1 MSMSVIKV
9 VPGIQCG
16 PAGPSTAQAIWAEKN
31 CYVDLWT
38 GLLGALGLEARAC
51 MPVALAVDF
60 LGDQWTFFK
69 PCHHDLRDL
78 YGIDV
83 QELTVWRPLLDHA
96 EEHVSAGRL
105 IATESDAF
113 WLPDTAGTDYRTKH
127 TKTTILIN
135 EVDRQARRLGYFH
148 NMGYHVLSD
157 EDFDRTFR
165 LNEPVDGS
173 LPLFAELVVVD
184 RLVRHSPEV
193 LREMSLRLLDRYIAR
208 RPLDNPVARFADRF
222 RRDLPQ
228 MQASGLDHYHAW
240 AFAATRQLGSACE
253 VVAQNLR
260 WIGEQDPA
268 RFDDSAQHFEDVAAL
283 AKSFI
288 LKGARAVTSKRAFD
302 DGGMLAAMALAWERG
317 IESLTAA
324 RFDTSIHSAYGI
336 EAAQVEFETGR

>member
-1 MSMSVIKV
+1 MSVIKA

-16 PAGPSTAQAIWAEKN
+16 PAGPSAAQAIWAEKN
-31 CYVDLWT
+31 CYVDLWA
-38 GLLGALGLEARAC
+38 GLLQALGLEARAC

-135 EVDRQARRLGYFH
+135 EVDRRARRLGYFH

-165 LNEPVDGS
+165 LNEPVDAS

-193 LREMSLRLLDRYIAR
+193 LREMSLRLLDRYMAR

-222 RRDLPQ
+222 RHDLPQ

-260 WIGEQDPA
+260 WIGDKDPA
-268 RFDDSAQHFEDVAAL
+268 RFDESVQHFEDVAAL
-283 AKSFI
+283 SKSFI
-288 LKGARAVTSKRAFD
+288 LKGARAVTGKRAFD
-302 DGGMLAAMALAWERG
+302 DGGMLAAMALAWEQGMAGLSIVLLTRSRRG
-317 IESLTAA
+317 AA
-324 RFDTSIHSAYGI
+324 DSVPA
-336 EAAQVEFETGR
+336 EVEFEAAR

>member
-1 MSMSVIKV
+1 MSMSVIKAA
-9 VPGIQCG
+9 PGTQCG
-16 PAGPSTAQAIWAEKN
+16 SAAGTGIWVEKN

-38 GLLGALGLEARAC
+38 GLLRTLGLEPRAC

-69 PCHHDLRDL
+69 PSHHDLREL

-148 NMGYHVLSD
+148 NAGYFVLSG

-165 LNEPVDGS
+165 LNEETDPQH
-173 LPLFAELVVVD
+173 LPLFAEWVMLD
-184 RLVRHSPEV
+184 RLVRHPPDV
-193 LREMSLRLLDRYIAR
+193 LREMSLRLIERYLAR
-208 RPLDNPVARFADRF
+208 QPLDNPVERFASRF
-222 RRDLPQ
+222 RNELPR
-228 MQASGLDHYHAW
+228 MQSLGLDHYHAW
-240 AFAATRQLGSACE
+240 AFAATRQLGSASE
-253 VVAQNLR
+253 LVAQSLS
-260 WIGEQDPA
+260 WMDESDTA
-268 RFDDSAQHFEDVAAL
+268 RFAESARHFAEVAAL

-288 LKGARAVTSKRAFD
+288 LKGARAVTSRREFD
-302 DGGMLAAMALAWERG
+302 DGGMLAGMALAWEQGMASLG
-317 IESLTAA
+317 IAMLDTAVRA
-324 RFDTSIHSAYGI
+324 TTGGRP
-336 EAAQVEFETGR
+336 AQVEFETAR

>member
-1 MSMSVIKV
+1 MSMSVIKA
-9 VPGIQCG
+9 VPGMQCG
-16 PAGPSTAQAIWAEKN
+16 TADTSAAAAVWAEKN

-38 GLLGALGLEARAC
+38 GLLQALGLEARAC
-51 MPVALAVDF
+51 MPVALAIDF

-69 PCHHDLRDL
+69 PSHHDLREL

-96 EEHVSAGRL
+96 EEHLSAGRL

-135 EVDRQARRLGYFH
+135 EVDRQAKRLGYFH
-148 NMGYHVLSD
+148 NAGYYWLNG

-165 LNEPVDGS
+165 LDETGDAC
-173 LPLFAELVVVD
+173 LPLFAELVMLD
-184 RLVRHSPEV
+184 RQVRYPPTV
-193 LREMSLRLLDRYIAR
+193 LREMSLQLLERYMAR
-208 RPLDNPVARFADRF
+208 TPLDNPVARFASRF
-222 RRDLPQ
+222 RSDLPQ

-253 VVAQNLR
+253 LVAQNLR
-260 WIGEQDPA
+260 WIGETDETRFHDPA
-268 RFDDSAQHFEDVAAL
+268 TQFEAVAAL
-283 AKSFI
+283 SKSFI
-288 LKGARAVTSKRAFD
+288 LKGARAVTSKRTFD

-317 IESLTAA
+317 TSSLGTALLARSLRGAVGSMPAQAEFEAA
-324 RFDTSIHSAYGI
+324 R
-336 EAAQVEFETGR
+336 